1 MIAGVV
7 RLDAGG
13 CRFRRAGTP
22 VPIQADP
29 QPIPP
34 AAMLRIHG
42 DRFSLLAALT
52 AHWADQQLRIPQTL
66 RPIVRPI
73 PRGLKPKR

>member
-1 MIAGVV
+1 
-7 RLDAGG
+7 
-13 CRFRRAGTP
+13 
-22 VPIQADP
+22 
-29 QPIPP
+29 
-34 AAMLRIHG
+34 MLRIHG